1 MSRKKN
7 QKYHVG
13 DVVVI
18 SLYGTVGKVT
28 NVKLIDGVFV
38 YEVNNHDGL
47 YVENTLQLIS
57 DYEMKKIDKEIIEL
71 QYHFTYG
78 DLVKVIGF
86 EKDIFRVVG
95 YRTEVWRYKNDAWE
109 DTIYELSRI
118 SDGEWLEADEGDLT
132 LIANTQTANLILKK
146 LKYDKNSIQKLDLG
160 KLKSMNETKRTNLKL
175 QKKEIIDSLLDI
187 YNDYRALYDN
197 FQDEE
202 YIVVMNLIVNN
213 LTKFVK
219 K

>member
-1 MSRKKN
+1 MSKKKN
-7 QKYHVG
+7 QKYYVG

-18 SLYGTVGKVT
+18 SLYGTVGKIT
-28 NVKLIDGVFV
+28 NVKLIDGVYV
-38 YEVNNHDGL
+38 YEVNNHEGL

-57 DYEMKKIDKEIIEL
+57 DYEIKKIDKEMIEL
-71 QYHFTYG
+71 MYHYTYG

-160 KLKSMNETKRTNLKL
+160 KLKSMNESKRTNLKL
-175 QKKEIIDSLLDI
+175 QKNEIIDSLLDI
-187 YNDYRALYDN
+187 YNDYKSLYKN

-213 LTKFVK
+213 LSKVVK

>member
-7 QKYHVG
+7 QKYNIG

-18 SLYGTVGKVT
+18 SLYGTVGKIT

-57 DYEMKKIDKEIIEL
+57 DYEMKKVEKEIIEL
-71 QYHFTYG
+71 KYHFTYG

-95 YRTEVWRYKNDAWE
+95 YRTEIWRYKDDAWE

-160 KLKSMNETKRTNLKL
+160 KLKSMNDTKRLNLSS
-175 QKKEIIDSLLDI
+175 QRHEIIDNLLDI
-187 YNDYRALYDN
+187 YNDYKSLHDN
-197 FQDEE
+197 FEDEE
-202 YIVVMNLIVNN
+202 YVVVMNLIINN
-213 LTKFVK
+213 LSKFARK
-219 K
+219 

>member
-1 MSRKKN
+1 MSRKKS

-38 YEVNNHDGL
+38 YEVNNHEGL

-57 DYEMKKIDKEIIEL
+57 DYEMKKIDKEKIEL

-86 EKDIFRVVG
+86 DKDIFRVVG

-160 KLKSMNETKRTNLKL
+160 KLKSINETKRTNLKL
-175 QKKEIIDSLLDI
+175 QRNEIIDSLLDI
-187 YNDYRALYDN
+187 YNDYKSLYHN
-197 FQDEE
+197 FEDEE
-202 YIVVMNLIVNN
+202 YIVVMNLIVSN
-213 LTKFVK
+213 LSKFVK